1 MNRPRIVII
10 GGGFAGLTAARTLRT
25 ADADVTL
32 LDRTNHHLFQPLLY
46 QVATA
51 VLAPSDISSPIRW
64 LLRKQKNTTVLM
76 AEVDHVDVAE
86 RRVVADEGR
95 VSVPYDYLVIASG
108 ARHAYFGHDE
118 WEPYAPGLKSLE
130 DALQIR
136 YRFLRAFEEAE
147 KASDAEAQAGWLH
160 FVIVGGGPTGVEL
173 AGILPDIAHHSMLDD
188 FRHFDPR
195 STTITLLEG
204 GPRLLTSFDE
214 KLASRA
220 RRDLES
226 LGVNV
231 RTNAAVTRIEPDA
244 VYVGD
249 ERIPTRTVL
258 WAAGNQAS
266 PLARSLGAPLDR
278 QGRVQV
284 LPDLSVPG
292 HPEIFV
298 AGDLAAVSEENGT
311 PVPAV
316 APAATQMGKTAAK
329 NIRRLLDDLPTEKFK
344 YRDKGN
350 LATIGRYRAIAEIG
364 RFDLTGQ
371 FAWWFWLFIHLMYLA
386 TFRNRLSV
394 LIEWAYSYMTYQRGS
409 RILTE
414 REGDGV
420 SREVTE
426 PAGSDGARGSGR
438 RSLGSRSSS
447 RSSPSNIVRG

>member
-1 MNRPRIVII
+1 MSRPRIVII
-10 GGGFAGLTAARTLRT
+10 GGGFAGLTAARGLRK
-25 ADADVTL
+25 AEADVTL

-51 VLAPSDISSPIRW
+51 VLSPSDISSPIRW

-76 AEVDHVDVAE
+76 AEVDRIDADA
-86 RRVVADEGR
+86 RRVIADEGR
-95 VSVPYDYLVIASG
+95 VTMEYDYLVIAAG

-130 DALQIR
+130 DALKIR

-147 KASDAEAQAGWLH
+147 KADDVETQAGWLH

-204 GPRLLTSFDE
+204 GSRLLTAFDE
-214 KLASRA
+214 ELAARA

-231 RTNAAVTRIEPDA
+231 RTKAVVTRIEPDA

-266 PLARSLGAPLDR
+266 PLARGLGAPLDR
-278 QGRVQV
+278 QGRVEV

-292 HPEIFV
+292 HPEIFI
-298 AGDLAAVSEENGT
+298 AGDLAAVSDDHGA

-316 APAATQMGKTAAK
+316 APAANQMGKRAAK
-329 NIRRLLDDLPTEKFK
+329 NILRLLADLSTEKFR

-364 RFDLTGQ
+364 KFELKGQ
-371 FAWWFWLFIHLMYLA
+371 LAWWFWLLIHLMYLA

-420 SREVTE
+420 SGGEELVGLE
-426 PAGSDGARGSGR
+426 DAGHTRTS
-438 RSLGSRSSS
+438 
-447 RSSPSNIVRG
+447 